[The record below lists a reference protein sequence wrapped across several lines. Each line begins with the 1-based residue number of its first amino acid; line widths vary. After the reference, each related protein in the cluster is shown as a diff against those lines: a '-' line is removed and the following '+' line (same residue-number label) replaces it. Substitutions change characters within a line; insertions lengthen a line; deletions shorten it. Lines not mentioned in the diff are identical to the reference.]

1 MIQNLLGR
9 KKKAT
14 RQERILSEIDRLIS
28 WKKLAACAETCLDEA
43 PDCIRV
49 NRNSLESLVRI
60 EVLHRCF
67 GISRSDLMVT
77 GSETP
82 EQDGATALCD
92 SRPVLN
98 EDDVE
103 NFYKIIA
110 DCSKQDEII
119 NELGAQLARVGV
131 SLKQPV
137 SLSPS

>member
-28 WKKLAACAETCLDEA
+28 WKKLAACAEDCLDEA
-43 PDCIRV
+43 PDCTGV
-49 NRNSLESLVRI
+49 DRNSLERLVRM
-60 EVLHRCF
+60 EVMHRCF
-67 GISRSDLMVT
+67 GIPRSALAAAAAGNDVHSDTADLGM
-77 GSETP
+77 TP
-82 EQDGATALCD
+82 LLPNNDEVDC
-92 SRPVLN
+92 
-98 EDDVE
+98 
-103 NFYKIIA
+103 FYKMLA

-119 NELGAQLARVGV
+119 NELGAQLAKVGV

>member
-82 EQDGATALCD
+82 EQDGATLCAI
-92 SRPVLN
+92 PGP
-98 EDDVE
+98 
-103 NFYKIIA
+103 
-110 DCSKQDEII
+110 C
-119 NELGAQLARVGV
+119 
-131 SLKQPV
+131 
-137 SLSPS
+137 